1 MDSENIEEQQAIAGL
16 EADDLGSGERRALL
30 EIIRRVGTDR
40 SIGILRTS
48 LRSTDT
54 RIQVRAVFAL
64 AGIGTARAIEA
75 LLDCLEMGTGPR
87 FTFAVKSLAELNG
100 PGEVVPALIQTLEK
114 HRVQLSEGDK
124 QLIIFALAQTPHRS
138 EVPVLS
144 TVIRDG
150 NRRTRRMAA
159 MTLILIRAPES
170 REALEEA
177 VESLSWLRGLEVR
190 RVLRSQRNSIS
201 E

>member
-1 MDSENIEEQQAIAGL
+1 MDSENIDEQQAIAGL
-16 EADDLGSGERRALL
+16 EASDLDSSKRRALL
-30 EIIRRVGTDR
+30 EIIRRIGTDR

-100 PGEVVPALIQTLEK
+100 PEVVPALIQTLER

-124 QLIIFALAQTPHRS
+124 QLVIFALAQTPHRS

-144 TVIRDG
+144 AVIRDG
-150 NRRTRRMAA
+150 SRRTRRMAA
-159 MTLILIRAPES
+159 MALTRIRTPES

>member
-16 EADDLGSGERRALL
+16 EAGDLGSSERRALL
-30 EIIRRVGTDR
+30 ETIRRVGTDR
-40 SIGILRTS
+40 GIGILRTS

-100 PGEVVPALIQTLEK
+100 PEVVPALIQTLER

-124 QLIIFALAQTPHRS
+124 QLVIFALAQTPHRS

-144 TVIRDG
+144 AVIRDG
-150 NRRTRRMAA
+150 SRRTQRMAA
-159 MTLILIRAPES
+159 MALMRIRTPES